1 MRKREREVTDEAAIL
16 EILDKCK
23 VLYLGLSDAD
33 QPYVVPMNYGYVME
47 ENLHLMKKWFLL

>member
-33 QPYVVPMNYGYVME
+33 QPYVVPMNY
-47 ENLHLMKKWFLL
+47 